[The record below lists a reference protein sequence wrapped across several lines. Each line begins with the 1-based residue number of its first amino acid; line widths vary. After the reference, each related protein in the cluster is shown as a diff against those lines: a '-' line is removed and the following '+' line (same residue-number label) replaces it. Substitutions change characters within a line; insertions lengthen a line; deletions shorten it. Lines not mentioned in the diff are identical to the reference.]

1 MEALVAQLKSL
12 PPDSPITSGQ
22 LAALLEAVL
31 AHAQTRTLS
40 SAPNFDSLPNEHE
53 LTQVEVS
60 QWLRKATSTLE
71 KLRVSGK
78 GPAYKPGKPVLYK
91 VGDIKAWLAS
101 RRVNSTSEATVKG
114 IHRLETVADL
124 FPVFTFENKLP
135 MGLETALDYQELNP
149 EAMVQEVMFINPENI
164 LQMAKATPGLKGL
177 KAVIDTELV
186 IYHLMKSIEAF
197 EEGSDT
203 PYEIDLSLAEKF
215 VAAGLAPEDIAS
227 DKGDGLPHL
236 LAGNAE
242 SIIQVLDSRG
252 CDSSAVEGKTIEALS
267 KLAAMGFDLEAKSEE
282 GQTPAQVAFDNSKIR
297 VWLIAKKQ
305 RETLQAEVGEQPSQ
319 MTDAGK
325 FKL

>member
-31 AHAQTRTLS
+31 AHTQTRTLS
-40 SAPNFDSLPNEHE
+40 SSPHFDSLPSEHE

-149 EAMVQEVMFINPENI
+149 EAVVQEVLFINPESV
-164 LQMAKATPGLKGL
+164 LQMAKATPALEGL

-186 IYHLMKSIEAF
+186 IYQLMKSIEAF

-203 PYEIDLSLAEKF
+203 PYENVLSLAEKF
-215 VAAGLAPEDIAS
+215 VAAGVAPEDIAS

-242 SIIQVLDSRG
+242 SIIMVLDSEG

-267 KLAAMGFDLEAKSEE
+267 KLESMGFDLEAKSED
-282 GQTPAQVAFDNSKIR
+282 GKTPAQVAFDNSNIR
-297 VWLIAKKQ
+297 AWLLAKKQ
-305 RETLQAEVGEQPSQ
+305 RETLQAEVDKKPSQ
-319 MTDAGK
+319 TTSRGE